1 MKFNRVIFFL
11 AMIAAITGYPAG
23 PQAMSFTE
31 DNFFAGPV
39 PYAMYVESFIP
50 AKPTHKTPIVLI
62 HGCCTTGAGFISTPD
77 GREGWAKYFVR
88 NGWITYVVDMP
99 GHGRSPMPED
109 YATMSLQHAVD
120 DTVVLLKKI
129 GPSVVLV
136 HSIGGMVGWKLCET
150 VPDQVAAIIGVAP
163 VPPAN
168 MPKDSFPAASA
179 IGQSFKS
186 SGTGGAGPYLPE
198 DKPAWYKPEAAKGAF
213 ASASLFPVEAMDQY
227 YASLVPESARRRPR
241 GRARDSRPRGPSA
254 AALGPGRPG
263 HPTGRERPVREPAA
277 ALLHSDELSAPQQT
291 CGLGKGK
298 GAAIGRAHRGP
309 AISSARSP
317 RAASGPWRGGASA
330 RCGPAWCSS
339 ASGTRARDCGGSC
352 SVGTCASRP
361 LPPRGTRKARHL
373 STAGAGCQG
382 MRDSRIASDSASSGT
397 GGRAPHHWTF
407 AR

>member
-1 MKFNRVIFFL
+1 VKFNRVIFFL
-11 AMIAAITGYPAG
+11 AMIAAIAGYPAG
-23 PQAMSFTE
+23 PQTMSFTE
-31 DNFFAGPV
+31 DNFFAGPA

-50 AKPTHKTPIVLI
+50 AKPTHKTPLVLI

-227 YASLVPESARRRPR
+227 YASLVPESARSINQLMNKDGMGLTADPKKFANVPKIIVTGDQDPR
-241 GRARDSRPRGPSA
+241 HPRAVDA
-254 AALGPGRPG
+254 QTAKFLGADHLYLADAGLPG
-263 HPTGRERPVREPAA
+263 HGHPMYLDKENEKIAQLILDWLA
-277 ALLHSDELSAPQQT
+277 KK
-291 CGLGKGK
+291 GL
-298 GAAIGRAHRGP
+298 
-309 AISSARSP
+309 
-317 RAASGPWRGGASA
+317 
-330 RCGPAWCSS
+330 
-339 ASGTRARDCGGSC
+339 
-352 SVGTCASRP
+352 
-361 LPPRGTRKARHL
+361 
-373 STAGAGCQG
+373 
-382 MRDSRIASDSASSGT
+382 
-397 GGRAPHHWTF
+397 
-407 AR
+407 